1 MPPFFDPV
9 HFNQAVSDQAMPLL
23 EAIASNDH
31 LRHLRRFERDDPPP
45 YVSSTES
52 SDHEADFMV
61 PPLCQQIPEELQA
74 VMERPIND
82 FEAKLIA
89 SSLEQ
94 RLRPYDFYYSEAKFE
109 ESRFEENF
117 PRGPLPEEFR
127 TLNFSRRKGVVVRHN
142 VKRRWEKL
150 GVWNPDWGFAGRQ
163 IQPRDKYGHWKWW
176 WEPATPVNGLV
187 PGNNYQYELATRA
200 VRLRQNLARG
210 EYAPVVPRSH
220 PGQHTTAAEAEAF
233 LISRPWFIF
242 QLEVAEEARR
252 FQRLSNEGHGRYS
265 YSARQQVI
273 KWWKERGEWRDEF
286 NEGNC
291 VTAWKWRHESPSP
304 EPEDLAP
311 LNPMKEDPL
320 DVTAEMEFTPSE
332 IDELETIN
340 LPRSEQPQ
348 GFWVI
353 KRHAVSMYNFPGMMA
368 DVQAE
373 AEHFEKERQAFRA
386 RMRAEGHEPRLHPA
400 AEFFLKKHGR
410 FHTFDEPPPAEDEE
424 VSELQE
430 DAASLPSQRTRG
442 LRPRQPRDQVHEAQE
457 QGESLPPLPR
467 RSARIAAKKRP
478 AESSPMQTV
487 PNKRSKVAVAPKP
500 ATLAAQPVSRETR
513 RAKTRPGPGRTAAKE
528 NSMEAGVK
536 RGPGRPRKKN
546 GSNIR
551 PAAQTKPERTTAPAR
566 PKKSRDIATE
576 TSNVPRKRGRPRKN
590 K

>member
-1 MPPFFDPV
+1 MPSFLDPV
-9 HFNQAVSDQAMPLL
+9 HFNQAMSNQAMPVLQ
-23 EAIASNDH
+23 AIASNEH

-61 PPLCQQIPEELQA
+61 PPRCRQIPEELQA
-74 VMERPIND
+74 VMERPID
-82 FEAKLIA
+82 DYEAKLIA
-89 SSLEQ
+89 SSLRQ
-94 RLRPYDFYYSEAKFE
+94 HLRPYDFYYAEAKFE
-109 ESRFEENF
+109 ESRFEENI
-117 PRGPLPEEFR
+117 PKGPLPPEFR

-163 IQPRDKYGHWKWW
+163 MQPRDKYQDWKWW
-176 WEPATPVNGLV
+176 WEPAMAVNDLGS
-187 PGNNYQYELATRA
+187 GNDYEYELAARA

-220 PGQHTTAAEAEAF
+220 PGHHTTAAEAEAF

-242 QLEVAEEARR
+242 QLEMAEEAHRYM
-252 FQRLSNEGHGRYS
+252 RLSNEGHGRYS
-265 YSARQQVI
+265 YSVQDQVI
-273 KWWKERGEWRDEF
+273 KWWKERGDWRDEF
-286 NEGNC
+286 NKSNC

-311 LNPMKEDPL
+311 LNPMKENPL
-320 DVTAEMEFTPSE
+320 DVAAEMEFTPSE

-340 LPRSEQPQ
+340 LPRSDQPQ
-348 GFWVI
+348 GFWVA
-353 KRHAVSMYNFPGMMA
+353 KMHDYTRYNFPGMMA

-373 AEHFEKERQAFRA
+373 AAQVEKERQAYRA
-386 RMRAEGHEPRLHPA
+386 RMRAEGQEPRLHPA
-400 AEFFLKKHGR
+400 AEFFLKKHGALHMLGR
-410 FHTFDEPPPAEDEE
+410 PPPAENEE

-430 DAASLPSQRTRG
+430 HAASPPSRTRG
-442 LRPRQPRDQVHEAQE
+442 LRPRQPRDQVHESQE

-478 AESSPMQTV
+478 AESSPIQTV

-500 ATLAAQPVSRETR
+500 ATPVTQSSSRETR
-513 RAKTRPGPGRTAAKE
+513 NSKARPGPGRPPVKGKTE
-528 NSMEAGVK
+528 TGVK
-536 RGPGRPRKKN
+536 RGPGRPRKKK

-551 PAAQTKPERTTAPAR
+551 SAVQTKPQRTTAPAR
-566 PKKSRDIATE
+566 PKKSRDTE
-576 TSNVPRKRGRPRKN
+576 TDTSNVARKRGRPRKN
-590 K
+590 R